1 MLRSMLLATLASA
14 ALLVTVNTSDA
25 AWRRDWGGWYGR
37 GYYGARPYYN
47 TYRPYASPFY
57 PSYYGPTYYPGTS
70 FYYRSPGVGV
80 FIR

>member
-1 MLRSMLLATLASA
+1 MLRSMLLATLASV

-25 AWRRDWGGWYGR
+25 AWRRDWYGR

-47 TYRPYASPFY
+47 YYRPYAMPVY
-57 PSYYGPTYYPGTS
+57 PSYGYYGPRYYPGTS